1 MSTYRFG
8 IIGAGNIANHFCNAV
23 KLVEGAEVAAV
34 SSTSLDRAEDFAR
47 RNGIGQAY
55 GSYEEMLQSSDIDI
69 VYIATTHNFHMKN
82 IRLCLEYGKHVLCE
96 KAMVLTADD
105 AREAFRLA
113 KEKGLFLMEAM
124 WTRFL
129 PQYVKA
135 KQWITE
141 GRIGEP
147 RSGDV
152 VIGFHVAQ
160 DPESRILNPKLA
172 GGAMYD
178 IGVYAIE
185 PISYLIG
192 ESVVDAVGFWR
203 PNPITG
209 VDDHVSMILRY
220 PSCDATLQCM
230 VCATPKEYVMLTGSK
245 GYIEIPF
252 VTGGHTVRLY
262 DGERKLVEEFHEEW
276 QNGFVFEIEEV
287 IRCLDAGLT
296 ESPVMPARD
305 TIECA
310 RIYDTVLRGQP
321 FTK

>member
-1 MSTYRFG
+1 MTICRFG
-8 IIGAGNIANHFCNAV
+8 IIGAGRIANHFCDAV
-23 KLVEGAEVAAV
+23 SRVEGAQVVAVA
-34 SSTSLDRAEDFAR
+34 STDLDRARDFAA
-47 RNGIGQAY
+47 RNGIGEAY
-55 GSYEEMLQSSDIDI
+55 GSYAQMLTEADINI
-69 VYIATTHNFHMKN
+69 VYIATTHNFHMEN
-82 IRLCLEYGKHVLCE
+82 IRLCLEHGKHVLCE

-105 AREAFRLA
+105 AREAFALA

-135 KQWITE
+135 KQWVME

-160 DPESRILNPKLA
+160 DPESRILNPNLA

-192 ESVVDAVGFWR
+192 EPVVDVAGFWR
-203 PNPITG
+203 PHPVTG
-209 VDDHVSMILRY
+209 VDERVSMILRY

-230 VCATPKEYVMLTGSK
+230 VSATPKEYVMLTGSK

-262 DGERKLVEEFHEEW
+262 DDERRLVEEFHEPWE
-276 QNGFVFEIEEV
+276 NGFVFELQEV
-287 IRCLDAGLT
+287 IRCVGAGLT
-296 ESPVMPARD
+296 ESNVMPAEA

-310 RIYDTVLRGQP
+310 RIYDAVLRGKS
-321 FTK
+321 FA